1 MSEMDATVR
10 RELETRPTEE
20 LVSILRNRDEQ
31 QWRPEVFDIVASI
44 LVARGLSPADVVAMG
59 PEGVDVVEGQQL
71 ATIARY
77 FNPLEA
83 HAHRMALEEADLPA
97 WVSDESG
104 GAMFGV
110 GVGSRLQVR
119 VEDEAAARAVLE
131 AAAVPA
137 SALPP
142 ELAEPP
148 CPSCGSREVSQATVP
163 IEPPAPLEADRP
175 RRYECESC
183 GHSWSE

>member
-1 MSEMDATVR
+1 
-10 RELETRPTEE
+10 
-20 LVSILRNRDEQ
+20 
-31 QWRPEVFDIVASI
+31 
-44 LVARGLSPADVVAMG
+44 
-59 PEGVDVVEGQQL
+59 
-71 ATIARY
+71 
-77 FNPLEA
+77 
-83 HAHRMALEEADLPA
+83 MALEEAGLLA
-97 WVSDESG
+97 WASDESG

-137 SALPP
+137 SALPQ

-148 CPSCGSREVSQATVP
+148 CPSCGSREVRKATALA
-163 IEPPAPLEADRP
+163 EPPASLEADGACRTG
-175 RRYECESC
+175 RYECAAC